1 MKKILKLTV
10 ASVVGML
17 PMFLPPCS
25 PSHLPDHCS
34 TAWLV
39 PEGSTSWAEWE
50 LVWGCD
56 FVGNP
61 LLGEN

>member
-1 MKKILKLTV
+1 MKRLLKLIV
-10 ASVVGML
+10 PCAVGML

-25 PSHLPDHCS
+25 PSHLLDHCV
-34 TAWLV
+34 TEWLV

-50 LVWGCD
+50 FKWGCD